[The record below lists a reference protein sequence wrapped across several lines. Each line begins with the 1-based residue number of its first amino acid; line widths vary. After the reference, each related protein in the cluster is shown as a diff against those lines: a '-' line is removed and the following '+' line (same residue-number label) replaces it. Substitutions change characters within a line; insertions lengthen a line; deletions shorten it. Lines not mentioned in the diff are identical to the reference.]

1 MQQQQSV
8 FSWPLVRQLLAKR
21 QVIGAS
27 VGQFAGNTVL
37 VFFLTWFPTYLA
49 TERHMAWLKV
59 GFFAILP
66 FLAAAGGVLFGG
78 WLSDKLLKA
87 TGSANLARKL
97 PIVVG
102 LMMASSIISANWLP
116 SDLAVILMMSFAFFG
131 QGMVGLGWTLISDI
145 APQGLGGITA
155 GIFNFCT
162 NLAGI
167 LTPLIIGFIVAASG
181 SFFYALVY
189 IGGAALLGVV
199 AYLFI
204 LGDVKRI
211 ELSQ

>member
-1 MQQQQSV
+1 M
-8 FSWPLVRQLLAKR
+8 
-21 QVIGAS
+21 IGAS

-37 VFFLTWFPTYLA
+37 VFFLTGFQRTA

-131 QGMVGLGWTLISDI
+131 GEWS
-145 APQGLGGITA
+145 A
-155 GIFNFCT
+155 
-162 NLAGI
+162 
-167 LTPLIIGFIVAASG
+167 
-181 SFFYALVY
+181 
-189 IGGAALLGVV
+189 
-199 AYLFI
+199 
-204 LGDVKRI
+204 
-211 ELSQ
+211 